1 MLNEMMHRPVIQE
14 NVLELMRTRQKKLDG
29 KLGNI
34 EKKAN
39 ELGIPIIPHETVVF
53 MQFLLGQLKPQRIL
67 EIGTA
72 IGFSA
77 GLMALTVG
85 DNCQIT
91 TIDRFDKMIERAKTT
106 FHELNIEDQVTL
118 LEGQASEILPIL
130 DDSYDF
136 IFLDCAK
143 AKYIEFLP
151 RCLQLLK
158 VGGVIMIDDVFQAG
172 TIMESFD
179 EIPRSQRSIYR
190 HLNELMDSV
199 LTHPCLTSTL
209 VPLGDGVLLITK
221 DEAFEFKRINE

>member
-14 NVLELMRTRQKKLDG
+14 NVLGLMRTRQKKLDG
-29 KLGNI
+29 KLGTV

-39 ELGIPIIPHETVVF
+39 DLGIPIIPHETVVF
-53 MQFLLGQLKPQRIL
+53 MQFLLGQIKPKKIL

-77 GLMALTVG
+77 SLMSLTVG
-85 DNCQIT
+85 EDCHVT
-91 TIDRFDKMIERAKTT
+91 TIDRFDRMIERAKET
-106 FHELNIEDQVTL
+106 FRELDIEDQVTL
-118 LEGQASEILPIL
+118 IEGQASEILPTL
-130 DDSYDF
+130 EDTYDF

-151 RCLQLLK
+151 RCLQLLR

-172 TIMESFD
+172 TIMDAFED
-179 EIPRSQRSIYR
+179 IPRSQRSIYR
-190 HLNELMDSV
+190 HLNELMDAV
-199 LTHPCLTSTL
+199 LTHQSLTSSL

-221 DEAFEFKRINE
+221 DEEFEFKRDNK